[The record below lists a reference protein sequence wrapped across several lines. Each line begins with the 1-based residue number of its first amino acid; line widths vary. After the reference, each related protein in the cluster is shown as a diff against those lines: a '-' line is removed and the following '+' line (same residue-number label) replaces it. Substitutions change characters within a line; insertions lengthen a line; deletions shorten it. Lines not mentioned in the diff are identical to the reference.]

1 LGKGDENDPGI
12 VLSSGSEFDHV
23 VVSARRR
30 EADVWRRSV
39 GSLSGAVE
47 GEGVRRTIIGL
58 ATLLLAASSFAAMFG
73 LWAESRVVDR
83 EAFVESSLVSFG
95 SPGSD
100 EALGEVMAAK
110 VVDRYPAL
118 TLFESVLRV
127 IFAALV
133 ATEDFA
139 PALDEVANEVHAAVI
154 GGTGQPIV
162 IDLAVYEDAIIGS
175 VTSLS
180 PELAAVIPAEVFTTF
195 VVFDADEIP
204 DGSAAADVLVAV
216 AWVSVVVAVAMVL
229 LIMLYARD
237 GAVAFAAIG
246 GALVMAA
253 LGIGVMVTLGRD
265 TTATST
271 TSDAYR
277 VLSRNLY
284 DVLVQSLEARAVFVG
299 LTGAAMLLVAVV
311 AWSAQRRSRVVTP
324 TGR

>member
-1 LGKGDENDPGI
+1 M
-12 VLSSGSEFDHV
+12 
-23 VVSARRR
+23 
-30 EADVWRRSV
+30 
-39 GSLSGAVE
+39 
-47 GEGVRRTIIGL
+47 RRTIIGL

-95 SPGSD
+95 RPGSD

-127 IFAALV
+127 IFSGLV
-133 ATEDFA
+133 ATEEFA

-175 VTSLS
+175 VMSLS
-180 PELAAVIPAEVFTTF
+180 PELAGLIPAEVFTTF

-204 DGSAAADVLVAV
+204 DGSAAANVLVVV
-216 AWVSVVVAVAMVL
+216 AWIAVVVAVAMVL

-246 GALVMAA
+246 AALVMAA
-253 LGIGVMVTLGRD
+253 LGIGVMVPLGRD
-265 TTATST
+265 IAATST

-299 LTGAAMLLVAVV
+299 LTGAAMLVVAIA
-311 AWSAQRRSRVVTP
+311 AWSAQRRSRFVTP

>member
-1 LGKGDENDPGI
+1 M
-12 VLSSGSEFDHV
+12 
-23 VVSARRR
+23 VSARRR
-30 EADVWRRSV
+30 EGDVWRRSV

-127 IFAALV
+127 IFSALV
-133 ATEDFA
+133 ATEEFA

-180 PELAAVIPAEVFTTF
+180 PELAGLIPAEVFTTF

-216 AWVSVVVAVAMVL
+216 AWIAVVVAVAMVL

-246 GALVMAA
+246 AALVMAA
-253 LGIGVMVTLGRD
+253 LGIGVMVPLGRD
-265 TTATST
+265 IAATST

-299 LTGAAMLLVAVV
+299 LTGAAMLVVAIV
-311 AWSAQRRSRVVTP
+311 AWSAQRRSRFVTP

>member
-1 LGKGDENDPGI
+1 M
-12 VLSSGSEFDHV
+12 
-23 VVSARRR
+23 VSARRR
-30 EADVWRRSV
+30 EGDVWRRSV

-118 TLFESVLRV
+118 TLFEGVLRV

-133 ATEDFA
+133 ATEEFA

-180 PELAAVIPAEVFTTF
+180 PELAGLIPAEVFTTF

-216 AWVSVVVAVAMVL
+216 AWIAVVVAVAMVL

-265 TTATST
+265 IAATST

-299 LTGAAMLLVAVV
+299 LTGAAMLVVAVV
-311 AWSAQRRSRVVTP
+311 ARSAQRRSRFVTP